1 MVYSSES
8 VLAVLEVNV
17 LEGLGLEV
25 FEFFVDFVD
34 AVDVDFAVARGGFE
48 AAVSHGFSL
57 FNKQL
62 FK

>member
-1 MVYSSES
+1 MVYRSES
-8 VLAVLEVNV
+8 VLAVLGGKV

-48 AAVSHGFSL
+48 AAVSHVFSI
-57 FNKQL
+57 
-62 FK
+62 